1 MNKAITDG
9 VLLMPP
15 AFEGGLDV
23 WSSGDGTPGSDTYDG
38 DVNAAFVPADQD
50 FGGCLEVLKTDTTQ
64 KLRYMGETPLLPG
77 CYLRITARIKA
88 VSGNIPNVRI
98 AGWAGGAGGAHV
110 TGLTEVGPQT
120 TLITYGQIVEV
131 TAIVGAGLRMGVD
144 MVWGAAPLYGHFG
157 LDLTG
162 ANGGVVRI
170 DDIIVEDITSVYLR
184 DMMAMVDVRDYG
196 AIGNGT
202 TDDLAAFEAA
212 DSDANGRRVMVSEGT
227 YYLGDSM
234 TFDNRVQ
241 FEGTVVMPADKI
253 LSLTKNFDLPAYI
266 DAFGNEELA
275 FKKAFQALLNN
286 SDHESLDL
294 GGRRIYVT
302 EPIDMQAA
310 VANRNSYATR
320 RHISNGQF
328 EAASNGDWADEVAT
342 SQATYNPSS
351 NRTLSNVVNVANVP
365 VGALVEGNG
374 VGREVYVR
382 SKNVAAQEITLSLP
396 LYGASG
402 TQNYT
407 FTRFKYL
414 MDFSGFSQLSKFSMS
429 DIEFQCS
436 NVCSGVLLPPSATA
450 LHIKDSYFTHP
461 KDRCITAHGDGD
473 QGLIVDRCQFISNE
487 SGKLSQDR
495 TSIVLNSNAND
506 IKLRNNRVVHFR
518 HFAVIGG
525 SNALVTGNHWFQGD
539 TAAAGIRTAGI
550 VFSQLNCRAIVNGN
564 YIDNAS
570 IEWTNEHDQAPEFV
584 SELSFSGLNVSDNT
598 FLSSH
603 VAPWFSFLIVKPY
616 GAGHFLNG
624 MTVTGNVFRNVAG
637 NIDRAES
644 VDTSFAD
651 LNYDRNKNVTFGG
664 NLYNQV
670 DNPASNPLVLK
681 HIQNTDAAKWTVS
694 CAPKL
699 PFNGWAQ
706 TVEAVVA
713 NGKISTASNAAHHG
727 MPYVGNKQG
736 ANNDQISLTWSEPV
750 TGEVVVRVRMDDPL

>member
-15 AFEGGLDV
+15 AFESGLDV

-38 DVNAAFVPADQD
+38 DINAAFVPADQD

-77 CYLRITARIKA
+77 CYLRVTARIKV

-98 AGWAGGAGGAHV
+98 ASWAGGAGGAHV
-110 TGLTEVGPQT
+110 TGLTEVGPQIALT
-120 TLITYGQIVEV
+120 TYGQVVEI
-131 TAIVGAGLRMGVD
+131 TAIVGAGLRTGVD

-170 DDIIVEDITSVYLR
+170 DDIVVEDITSVFLR

-196 AIGNGT
+196 AVGDGL
-202 TDDLAAFEAA
+202 TDDQAAFEAA
-212 DSDANGRRVMVSEGT
+212 DAGSNGRRVMVSEGT

-234 TFDNRVQ
+234 TFDSRVQ
-241 FEGTVVMPADKI
+241 FEGTVVMPTDKI
-253 LSLTKNFDLPAYI
+253 LSLTKNYDLPAYI

-310 VANRNSYATR
+310 VANKDNYATR

-342 SQATYNPSS
+342 SQATYDPSS
-351 NRTLSNVVNVANVP
+351 NKTLSNVVNVANVP

-382 SKNVAAQEITLSLP
+382 SKNVAAQEVTLSLP
-396 LYGASG
+396 LYNASG

-414 MDFSGFSQLSKFSMS
+414 LDFGGFSQLSKFSMS

-436 NVCSGVLLPPSATA
+436 NVCSGILLPPAATA

-473 QGLIVDRCQFISNE
+473 QGMIIDRCQFISNE
-487 SGKLSQDR
+487 STKLSQDR
-495 TSIVLNSNAND
+495 TSIVLNANAND

-539 TAAAGIRTAGI
+539 TASSGIRTAGV
-550 VFSQLNCRAIVNGN
+550 VFTQLNCRAIVNGN

-603 VAPWFSFLIVKPY
+603 VAPWFTFLIVKPY
-616 GAGHFLNG
+616 GTGHFLNG
-624 MTVTGNVFRNVAG
+624 MTVTGNIFRNVAG

-651 LNYDRNKNVTFGG
+651 LNYDRNKNVTFSG

-670 DNPASNPLVLK
+670 DEPASNPLVFK
-681 HIQNTDAAKWTVS
+681 YSQNTAASKWTVP
-694 CAPKL
+694 CAPNL
-699 PFNGWAQ
+699 PFGGWAQ
-706 TVEAVVA
+706 TVEGIVA
-713 NGKISTASNAAHHG
+713 NGKISTASNAAHFG

-736 ANNDQISLTWSEPV
+736 ASSDQISLTWSEPV
-750 TGEVVVRVRMDDPL
+750 SGEVVVRVRMDDPL

>member
-15 AFEGGLDV
+15 AFENGLDV

-38 DVNAAFVPADQD
+38 NLNAAFVPADQD
-50 FGGCLEVLKTDTTQ
+50 FGGCLEVLKADTTQ

-98 AGWAGGAGGAHV
+98 AGWAGGAGGVHV
-110 TGLTEVGPQT
+110 TGLTEFGPQT
-120 TLITYGQIVEV
+120 TLTTYGQIVEV
-131 TAIVGAGLRMGVD
+131 SAIVGAGLRTGVD

-170 DDIIVEDITSVYLR
+170 DDIVVEDITSVYLR

-202 TDDLAAFEAA
+202 TDDRAAFVAA
-212 DSDANGRRVMVSEGT
+212 DADANGRRVMVSEGT
-227 YYLGDSM
+227 YFLGDSM

-241 FEGTVVMPADKI
+241 FEGTVVMPTDKI

-310 VANRNSYATR
+310 VANKNSYATR

-328 EAASNGDWADEVAT
+328 EAATNGNWADEVAT

-351 NRTLSNVVNVANVP
+351 NRTLTNVVNVANVP
-365 VGALVEGNG
+365 VGTLVEGNG

-414 MDFSGFSQLSKFSMS
+414 LDFSGFSQLSKFSMS

-436 NVCSGVLLPPSATA
+436 SVCSGVLLPPTATA
-450 LHIKDSYFTHP
+450 LHFKDSYFTRP

-473 QGLIVDRCQFISNE
+473 QGMIIDRCQFLSDE
-487 SGKLSQDR
+487 SSKLSQDR
-495 TSIVLNSNAND
+495 TSIVLNANAND

-539 TAAAGIRTAGI
+539 TAAAGIRTAGV

-603 VAPWFSFLIVKPY
+603 VAPWFSFLIVKET
-616 GAGHFLNG
+616 LNNMAFG
-624 MTVTGNVFRNVAG
+624 MRKLSIAARVHGTSRFAAAFATV
-637 NIDRAES
+637 
-644 VDTSFAD
+644 
-651 LNYDRNKNVTFGG
+651 
-664 NLYNQV
+664 
-670 DNPASNPLVLK
+670 
-681 HIQNTDAAKWTVS
+681 
-694 CAPKL
+694 L
-699 PFNGWAQ
+699 PRSPDYRQ
-706 TVEAVVA
+706 TPP
-713 NGKISTASNAAHHG
+713 S
-727 MPYVGNKQG
+727 
-736 ANNDQISLTWSEPV
+736 
-750 TGEVVVRVRMDDPL
+750 